1 MATSNVDLGEEL
13 QKTQGSADPLPNTE
27 KTAEESTDTTSSAEF
42 TVPDILSPFKFSI
55 FELAHRVVL
64 APVTRCRA
72 LNNVPQP
79 AHVTFYS
86 QRTTKGGF
94 LISEAAAV
102 CREGI
107 GFPNSPGIFLEEQV
121 EGWKKVVDA
130 VHEKGGII
138 FCQLWHVGR
147 ASHSVYQPD
156 GGAPVSSTDK
166 PIVDGWTI
174 LMPDGNRG
182 DYSKPRAL
190 ETSEIPGIVNQFRLA
205 ARNAMA
211 AGFDGV
217 EIHSAHGYLI
227 DQFLKDGINDRTDEY
242 GGSIEN
248 RCRFAIE
255 ILEAVSAE
263 IGGGRTAI
271 RLSPIIDHMGATDSN
286 PVALGLYM
294 VEQLNKL
301 KEPLAYLHITE
312 PRFTREGLKG
322 EDEAE
327 DEDEKTKKR
336 KLCSMLRQNFQGAFM
351 SSGGFNKDTAIAAIR
366 SGKADMISFGRLF
379 ISNPD
384 LPRRFAL
391 QLKLSKYD
399 RSTFYSSEQVKGY
412 TDYPSFTSPRQAQFP
427 VFSPSNS
434 FNSSSPTTSSFSPSS
449 SFKAS
454 SFSPSNSFKSSSPG
468 PSPFSPANS
477 FKSSSSTTSSSLP
490 PK

>member
-1 MATSNVDLGEEL
+1 MATSNADMGEEL
-13 QKTQGSADPLPNTE
+13 QKTQGSSDPLPKTE
-27 KTAEESTDTTSSAEF
+27 KTVEESTDTTSSAEYPG
-42 TVPDILSPFKFSI
+42 PDILSPLKFSN

-86 QRTTKGGF
+86 QRATRGGF

-102 CREGI
+102 GREGI

-121 EGWKKVVDA
+121 DGWRKVVDA
-130 VHEKGGII
+130 VHNKGGII

-156 GGAPVSSTDK
+156 GLAPVSSTDK
-166 PIVDGWTI
+166 AIADGWTI

-190 ETSEIPGIVNQFRLA
+190 ETAEIPGIVNQFRLA

-227 DQFLKDGINDRTDEY
+227 DQFLKNGINDRTDEY

-248 RCRFAIE
+248 RCRFALE
-255 ILEAVSAE
+255 ILEAVIEE
-263 IGGGRTAI
+263 IGGSRTAI

-286 PVALGLYM
+286 PVALGVYL
-294 VEQLNKL
+294 VEQLNHL

-312 PRFTREGLKG
+312 PRFTREGLKE

-336 KLCSMLRQNFQGAFM
+336 KLCGMLRKIFKGAFM

-384 LPRRFAL
+384 LPRRFAM

-449 SFKAS
+449 SFKTAS
-454 SFSPSNSFKSSSPG
+454 PFSPSNSIKTA
-468 PSPFSPANS
+468 SPFSPSNS